1 MCGNKLKQSLAYIIV
16 SVGVCLV
23 MSCGGSGVPHD
34 KSSSDT
40 LDTIEISEERFS
52 ESQVELVALH
62 DSIPYNKTIQVPT
75 KRALVIGVGEQEDP
89 SWAKINGDKDV
100 SYVKE
105 MLSGVGYADIRTLV
119 NHRAT
124 KANIVRAFR
133 GLAEHC
139 GEGDVVYIHF
149 SGHGQQVTDVNG
161 DEEDGLDE
169 SWIPYDA
176 YLRYGEKDRGEKHL
190 IDDEINVLLDAIR
203 RKVGIAGKMLVVVDA
218 CHSGTSTR
226 GGGDDVVMRGVRDT
240 FEIPKTSKE
249 KTIKTSGQWLTLSA
263 CKDYQVN
270 QEMKIPKA
278 GKLTYALYSV
288 AQEGEVTENA
298 VRSFVMKHR
307 GSKPQTPVLSGES
320 ANLRL
325 QDFFK

>member
-1 MCGNKLKQSLAYIIV
+1 M
-16 SVGVCLV
+16 
-23 MSCGGSGVPHD
+23 PHD
-34 KSSSDT
+34 KSSSDI
-40 LDTIEISEERFS
+40 LDTIETSEEDFS
-52 ESQVELVALH
+52 ESQVESVALH
-62 DSIPYNKTIQVPT
+62 DSVSTKKNIQVST
-75 KRALVIGVGEQEDP
+75 KRALVIGIGEQEDP

-100 SYVKE
+100 PYVIE
-105 MLSGVGYADIRTLV
+105 MLSNAGYTNIRTLV

-124 KANIVRAFR
+124 KANIVKAFR
-133 GLAEHC
+133 SLARQC

-161 DEEDGLDE
+161 DEEDGWDE

-176 YLRYGEKDRGEKHL
+176 YLKYGEKDRGEKHL
-190 IDDEINVLLDAIR
+190 VDDEINVLLNAIR
-203 RKVGIAGKMLVVVDA
+203 RKVGVAGKILVVVDA

-226 GGGDDVVMRGVRDT
+226 GMNEDETIRGVSEGFVVPQGVNKTTVKERDR
-240 FEIPKTSKE
+240 
-249 KTIKTSGQWLTLSA
+249 WLTLSA

-270 QEMKIPKA
+270 QEMKKPKA
-278 GKLTYALYSV
+278 GKLTYAIYSV
-288 AQEGEVTENA
+288 AREGEVTENA
-298 VRSFVMKHR
+298 VRSFVMKSR